1 MNILKLN
8 LVEEKIVIIRGIP
21 VILDSD
27 VAELYEVET
36 KRINEAVKN
45 NPEKFPNGYLLD
57 LSVEEYKSL
66 RSNFSTLENQGR
78 GKHVKYLPKAFTE
91 KGLYMLA
98 TILKSSK
105 ATQTT
110 IDIVETFAKLREF
123 SRAVSQLAKTEDE
136 PTQKSLM
143 QKSGEIIADI
153 LGDDLEITDTETTWE
168 INFALMKFRRT
179 VRQKK
184 K

>member
-45 NPEKFPNGYLLD
+45 NPDKFPEGYLLEVNQNEKIE
-57 LSVEEYKSL
+57 LVE
-66 RSNFSTLENQGR
+66 NFDRFNKLKHST
-78 GKHVKYLPKAFTE
+78 VFPTAFTE
-91 KGLYMLA
+91 KGMYMLA
-98 TILKSSK
+98 TILKSPK

-110 IDIVETFAKLREF
+110 IDIVETFAKFREL
-123 SRAVSQLAKTEDE
+123 SRAVSQLSKTENE
-136 PTQKSLM
+136 LTQKSLM
-143 QKSGEIIADI
+143 QKSGEIIAD
-153 LGDDLEITDTETTWE
+153 LLENDLEITDAETTWE
-168 INFALMKFRRT
+168 INLAMMKFKRT

>member
-1 MNILKLN
+1 MNFLKFN
-8 LVEEKIVIIRGIP
+8 SVEEKIIIIRGIP

-45 NPEKFPNGYLLD
+45 NPDKFPEGYLLEVNQNEKIE
-57 LSVEEYKSL
+57 LVE
-66 RSNFSTLENQGR
+66 NFDRFNKLKHST
-78 GKHVKYLPKAFTE
+78 VFPTAFTE
-91 KGLYMLA
+91 KGMYMLA
-98 TILKSSK
+98 TILKSPK

-110 IDIVETFAKLREF
+110 IDIVETFAKFREL
-123 SRAVSQLAKTEDE
+123 SRAVSQLSKTENE
-136 PTQKSLM
+136 LTQKSLM
-143 QKSGEIIADI
+143 QKSGEIIAD
-153 LGDDLEITDTETTWE
+153 LLENDLEITDAETTWE
-168 INFALMKFRRT
+168 INLAMMKFKRT